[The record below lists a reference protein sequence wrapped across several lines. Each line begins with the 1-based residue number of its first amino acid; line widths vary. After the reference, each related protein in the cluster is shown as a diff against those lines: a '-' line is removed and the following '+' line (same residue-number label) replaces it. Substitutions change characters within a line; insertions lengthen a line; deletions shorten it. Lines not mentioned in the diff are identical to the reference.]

1 MMITTK
7 FRPDESLFSLSV
19 LFINEKSLKIEK
31 VKEIHLTKIK
41 SWVKCIVFLF
51 VCVVFVTFDL
61 LVGGKSVTWQSNVCI
76 IKCNPA
82 SHECYGNSVC
92 PINSNRAVL
101 SHIKCHNE
109 MRALW
114 SLSLFTADKVKSWS
128 QKKKVKRTKSKS
140 WHGKVIKMQKAT
152 ES

>member
-101 SHIKCHNE
+101 SHKMSQRNAC
-109 MRALW
+109 ALK
-114 SLSLFTADKVKSWS
+114 SLTVY
-128 QKKKVKRTKSKS
+128 RR
-140 WHGKVIKMQKAT
+140 
-152 ES
+152 